1 MKWIELNN
9 GSLVNLDALAGINKC
24 VANIGLDSMEC
35 KIYYLTDTDY
45 VAIEGFETPEQLE
58 CRMQQL
64 KDLLLEK
71 CCWRNNAPLEQI
83 RKKFWNESSD
93 VLSND
98 MIEIHEAYNI
108 VCECIGYEEE

>member
-9 GSLVNLDALAGINKC
+9 GSLVNLDALAGINKR
-24 VANIGLDSMEC
+24 VANIGPDGMEC

-71 CCWRNNAPLEQI
+71 
-83 RKKFWNESSD
+83 
-93 VLSND
+93 
-98 MIEIHEAYNI
+98 
-108 VCECIGYEEE
+108 